1 MALLGVIL
9 LLLGAAVGVLAYVA
23 THAATTT
30 VAITALGL
38 TRDASPFE
46 LVLYGA
52 AAMLLLALGWSAL
65 SAAVRRRAR
74 LRREEKERARVAEI
88 EQDAENTRREH
99 EQRLQD
105 AGLRDEDLR
114 RRENELAARHEGLD
128 TRESELTHR
137 EEEISLREAE
147 LREREQPSVADVVT
161 GRAHGN
167 VHEGT
172 ASWHHGSDTN
182 DTLSNDTVGNGM
194 AGEPTDAAPG
204 EHTAYGDGSDHTTDH
219 TTDHATETGRHD
231 GATAADDERTPR
243 DSSV

>member
-9 LLLGAAVGVLAYVA
+9 LLLGAAVGVLTYVA
-23 THAATTT
+23 THPATTT

-38 TRDASPFE
+38 TRNATPFE

-52 AAMLLLALGWSAL
+52 AAMLLLALGWAAL
-65 SAAVRRRAR
+65 SAAARRRVR
-74 LRREEKERARVAEI
+74 LRREEKERARLAEV
-88 EQDAENTRREH
+88 EEGAEATRREH
-99 EQRLQD
+99 EQRLQE

-114 RRENELAARHEGLD
+114 RRENELSARHEGLD
-128 TRESELTHR
+128 TREAELGHR
-137 EEEISLREAE
+137 EQEVSAREAE

-172 ASWHHGSDTN
+172 ASWHPEGDTAR
-182 DTLSNDTVGNGM
+182 DETASEGM
-194 AGEPTDAAPG
+194 AHGDRTE
-204 EHTAYGDGSDHTTDH
+204 TAYGDPAYGDPAYGADSTEHHGS
-219 TTDHATETGRHD
+219 
-231 GATAADDERTPR
+231 TAADQRDREQR